1 MFKKLAIK
9 AGLWNEP
16 SSEVPPSAEHTVSA
30 GSAVPPPAISVP
42 LQAVP
47 NQAANPELVRDLKKQ
62 GIASSPILNEFL
74 EKMALVGAKFPN
86 DPVSATNAVLA
97 FMQLEAKDLLE
108 TLDRTVSA
116 TLTQAKREAERER
129 DQKRSEA
136 VGGLE
141 NQVRSLEET
150 IRTAEAQIVELQQK
164 ISDGRTRIA
173 ALQQDIRVAET
184 NIVKRNAEVD
194 SSFAEAERY
203 FAGLRQTLQQSH

>member
-9 AGLWNEP
+9 AGLWNET
-16 SSEVPPSAEHTVSA
+16 SNEVPPPAPHTASAESV
-30 GSAVPPPAISVP
+30 VPPPAISVP

-47 NQAANPELVRDLKKQ
+47 NQAANPELVRELKKQ

-74 EKMALVGAKFPN
+74 EKMALVGTKFPN
-86 DPVSATNAVLA
+86 DPVSCTNAVLA

-141 NQVRSLEET
+141 NQVRSLEEM

-164 ISDGRTRIA
+164 VSDSRMRIT
-173 ALQQDIRVAET
+173 ALQQDIRIAET

-203 FAGLRQTLQQSH
+203 FASLRQTLQQSH